1 MESASLPVSRP
12 RSDSPPLGSLL
23 GFNVVSATLLAILA
37 YYFGHKIGAVI
48 GHHTVW
54 NTSSDQDDDAV
65 LIGMGFAILGWIAG
79 LGFFNYPIGRIFG
92 RPVALHE
99 GNEGGAWRYLRLCTD
114 HKVVALQYLVA
125 TLFFFFIA
133 GLNAMFI
140 RAELTSV
147 HGTLFPA
154 GNYLTLVGLHGTM
167 MLMMMS
173 AGVIGPLGNYLV
185 PILIGTRRMA
195 FPRIE
200 SLTMWLT
207 VLAGFVLLS
216 ATLLGGFPTGWTG
229 YAPLADEARSG
240 IDAYLVSFG
249 LIGISLVLVGLNIIV
264 TVMTQRAPGMTWNRL
279 PIVVWGFVTTS
290 ILAVLS
296 APVLAAALVM
306 TISDRTIDSTLFVS
320 SSGGSPLLW
329 DELFWFFGHP
339 EVYILALP
347 GSGVISEVLPVFARK
362 PIFGYKAIA
371 ASTIMISFLGLLVWV
386 HHMFTTPT
394 PIVILV
400 FAMISSFL
408 IAVPTGIKIF
418 NWIGTLWQGSIEFRT
433 PLMYAVGMVALFTIG
448 GLSGIFLA
456 MIPVDW
462 QLSDTYFVVAHIHF
476 VFVGGSTM
484 GIFAAIYYW
493 FPKITG
499 RMLSERLGKWSF
511 WLMFVGI
518 LVTFMIQH
526 SLGLDGMPRRVY
538 EYSNVGNLQLYNQI
552 STGGSWILGFG
563 VLLTIINV
571 WRSVHHGTIAGPDPW
586 KANTLEWFTTS
597 PPPVNNFDEIPRVR
611 SLEPMKDIRREIERR
626 SRDGTGATQTPAEIK
641 TTV

>member
-1 MESASLPVSRP
+1 MAS
-12 RSDSPPLGSLL
+12 
-23 GFNVVSATLLAILA
+23 
-37 YYFGHKIGAVI
+37 
-48 GHHTVW
+48 
-54 NTSSDQDDDAV
+54 
-65 LIGMGFAILGWIAG
+65 
-79 LGFFNYPIGRIFG
+79 
-92 RPVALHE
+92 VALRPIPQVVAHRAE
-99 GNEGGAWRYLRLCTD
+99 AEPRGLMSWLTTTD
-114 HKVVALQYLVA
+114 HKRIGILYLVTSFA
-125 TLFFFFIA
+125 FFVLGGTEALMIRLQLGEANNTLVSPEVYNQLFT
-133 GLNAMFI
+133 M
-140 RAELTSV
+140 
-147 HGTLFPA
+147 HGTTMVFLFVVPMLA
-154 GNYLTLVGLHGTM
+154 GFGNYFVP
-167 MLMMMS
+167 LM
-173 AGVIGPLGNYLV
+173 IGA
-185 PILIGTRRMA
+185 RDMA
-195 FPRIE
+195 FPRLNAL
-200 SLTMWLT
+200 SYWLF
-207 VLAGFVLLS
+207 LAGGIVLYSSIFWSPPEAGWISTVPLAGSSYLPSGGVDAWIYLIHLTGLS
-216 ATLLGGFPTGWTG
+216 SLLGSINF
-229 YAPLADEARSG
+229 Y
-240 IDAYLVSFG
+240 
-249 LIGISLVLVGLNIIV
+249 V
-264 TVMTQRAPGMTWNRL
+264 TVANMRAPGMSWSRL
-279 PIVVWGFVTTS
+279 PLFVWS
-290 ILAVLS
+290 ILAYSLLLII
-296 APVLAAALVM
+296 AIPVIAGAVTMLLL
-306 TISDRTIDSTLFVS
+306 DRHFGTHFFDTAH
-320 SSGGSPLLW
+320 GGSALLW
-329 DELFWFFGHP
+329 QNLFWFFGHP
-339 EVYILALP
+339 EVYILILP
-347 GSGVISEVLPVFARK
+347 AFGVISEVLPVFARK